1 MRLKALHGLKG
12 GYFGP
17 NRGKTVTHLEV
28 RGAVVFRSESHPHQQ
43 TSCPFISPH
52 SQSNS
57 RRGWKPSA
65 KREGGHESKNNKK
78 EKLFTPYTLGSSDW
92 VRLKWELEN
101 RLKSNKGLTFLKTL
115 DRNGV
120 MW

>member
-1 MRLKALHGLKG
+1 VEEFRA
-12 GYFGP
+12 P
-17 NRGKTVTHLEV
+17 NRGEDCHTP
-28 RGAVVFRSESHPHQQ
+28 RSEGGSGVQVKESPPSADLLPLYL
-43 TSCPFISPH
+43 TSL
-52 SQSNS
+52 SNS
-57 RRGWKPSA
+57 RRGWKPLA

-115 DRNGV
+115 DSNGV